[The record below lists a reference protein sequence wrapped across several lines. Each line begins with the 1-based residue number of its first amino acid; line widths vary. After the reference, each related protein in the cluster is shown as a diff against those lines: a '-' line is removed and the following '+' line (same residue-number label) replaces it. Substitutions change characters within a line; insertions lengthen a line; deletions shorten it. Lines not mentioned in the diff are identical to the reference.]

1 MVNKVLLIEDD
12 IKISDLVKD
21 SLLDEGYVVDQAFDG
36 EEGYF
41 KILENQPDLIILD
54 IMIPKMNGFKVCA
67 KVREH
72 GVMSPI
78 LMLTAK
84 SGEYDV
90 EEGLDTGANDYLKKP
105 FSMIE
110 LLARVRKLLKK
121 DIAPTNTLEFQDL
134 KIDLAARKATHN
146 KLEIELTRQEFD
158 LLSYLL
164 ENSGNVLTKK
174 ELLEEIW
181 DILQPTEED
190 VNKVEV
196 YIGYLRK
203 KLKPFNLD
211 VCINTV
217 RGFGYRWNW
226 LKNIGIRTK
235 IISITLLFLGI
246 GLFIAPGVLVD
257 IAELRFKQVIEEGS
271 DKLVEELK
279 EDYQNLEPLESQRF
293 IPYFVLVYD
302 KQNGKLIS
310 QYSFFPPNLIDDYDP
325 QSNKFSENL
334 TDLNF
339 IKTESNDK
347 KVDIVVGFSEST
359 PSEIINGIERIFIV
373 IYILASLLVIVG
385 ILISI
390 QIALKPVDKSIK
402 KIEKLDPLNKLE
414 KLDEVASNDEIGN
427 LISTFNSLLEKVN
440 ISSIS
445 QKQFISNASHELKT
459 PLTSLKL
466 QIEKLSVLN
475 GVDEEMIKNI
485 QEDINEIQSTLEAL
499 LDLENSGSNTEGSE
513 EVLVND
519 LIKGVVVGTDVI
531 FQDKKEI
538 KIFSN
543 SNVIK
548 LMLNNLIGN
557 AENLNQTKL

>member
-1 MVNKVLLIEDD
+1 MK
-12 IKISDLVKD
+12 
-21 SLLDEGYVVDQAFDG
+21 
-36 EEGYF
+36 
-41 KILENQPDLIILD
+41 
-54 IMIPKMNGFKVCA
+54 
-67 KVREH
+67 
-72 GVMSPI
+72 
-78 LMLTAK
+78 
-84 SGEYDV
+84 
-90 EEGLDTGANDYLKKP
+90 
-105 FSMIE
+105 
-110 LLARVRKLLKK
+110 
-121 DIAPTNTLEFQDL
+121 
-134 KIDLAARKATHN
+134 
-146 KLEIELTRQEFD
+146 
-158 LLSYLL
+158 
-164 ENSGNVLTKK
+164 NV
-174 ELLEEIW
+174 
-181 DILQPTEED
+181 
-190 VNKVEV
+190 
-196 YIGYLRK
+196 
-203 KLKPFNLD
+203 
-211 VCINTV
+211 
-217 RGFGYRWNW
+217 
-226 LKNIGIRTK
+226 GIRTK
-235 IISITLLFLGI
+235 IISITLLFLGV

-475 GVDEEMIKNI
+475 GVNEEMIKNI

-557 AENLNQTKL
+557 AEKFKSNKTVISTDFVHGIPSVIVEDDGGGIKPENYDLIFTPFWQEDESRTRNKGGKGIGLSIVKNITLKYGWTISVDKSELGGAKFIISF

>member
-1 MVNKVLLIEDD
+1 M
-12 IKISDLVKD
+12 
-21 SLLDEGYVVDQAFDG
+21 
-36 EEGYF
+36 
-41 KILENQPDLIILD
+41 
-54 IMIPKMNGFKVCA
+54 
-67 KVREH
+67 
-72 GVMSPI
+72 
-78 LMLTAK
+78 
-84 SGEYDV
+84 
-90 EEGLDTGANDYLKKP
+90 
-105 FSMIE
+105 
-110 LLARVRKLLKK
+110 
-121 DIAPTNTLEFQDL
+121 
-134 KIDLAARKATHN
+134 
-146 KLEIELTRQEFD
+146 
-158 LLSYLL
+158 
-164 ENSGNVLTKK
+164 
-174 ELLEEIW
+174 
-181 DILQPTEED
+181 
-190 VNKVEV
+190 
-196 YIGYLRK
+196 
-203 KLKPFNLD
+203 
-211 VCINTV
+211 
-217 RGFGYRWNW
+217 
-226 LKNIGIRTK
+226 KNIGIRTK
-235 IISITLLFLGI
+235 IISITLLFLGV

-310 QYSFFPPNLIDDYDP
+310 EYSFFPPNLIDDYDP

-499 LDLENSGSNTEGSE
+499 LDLETSGSNTEGSE
-513 EVLVND
+513 EVLVNE
-519 LIKGVVVGTDVI
+519 LIKTVVVGTDIV

-538 KIFSN
+538 KVFSN
-543 SNVIK
+543 SKVVK

-557 AENLNQTKL
+557 AEKFKSNKTVISTDFVHGIPSVIVEDDGGGIKPENYDLIFTPFWQEDESRTRNKSGKGIGLSIVKNITLKYGWTISVDKSELGGAKFIISF

>member
-1 MVNKVLLIEDD
+1 MK
-12 IKISDLVKD
+12 
-21 SLLDEGYVVDQAFDG
+21 
-36 EEGYF
+36 
-41 KILENQPDLIILD
+41 
-54 IMIPKMNGFKVCA
+54 
-67 KVREH
+67 
-72 GVMSPI
+72 
-78 LMLTAK
+78 
-84 SGEYDV
+84 
-90 EEGLDTGANDYLKKP
+90 
-105 FSMIE
+105 
-110 LLARVRKLLKK
+110 
-121 DIAPTNTLEFQDL
+121 
-134 KIDLAARKATHN
+134 
-146 KLEIELTRQEFD
+146 
-158 LLSYLL
+158 
-164 ENSGNVLTKK
+164 NV
-174 ELLEEIW
+174 
-181 DILQPTEED
+181 
-190 VNKVEV
+190 
-196 YIGYLRK
+196 
-203 KLKPFNLD
+203 
-211 VCINTV
+211 
-217 RGFGYRWNW
+217 
-226 LKNIGIRTK
+226 GIRTK

-246 GLFIAPGVLVD
+246 GLFIAPEVLVD
-257 IAELRFKQVIEEGS
+257 IAELRFKEVLEEGS
-271 DKLVEELK
+271 DELVKELK
-279 EDYQNLEPLESQRF
+279 EDYQNLEPLGSQRF
-293 IPYFVLVYD
+293 IPYFVLIYD

-310 QYSFFPPNLIDDYDP
+310 EYSFFPPNLIDDYDP

-499 LDLENSGSNTEGSE
+499 LDLETSGSNTEGSE
-513 EVLVND
+513 EVLVNE
-519 LIKGVVVGTDVI
+519 LIKTVVVGTDIV

-538 KIFSN
+538 KVFSN
-543 SNVIK
+543 SKVVK

-557 AENLNQTKL
+557 AEKFKSKTTVISADLVHGIPSVIVEDDGGGIKPENYDLIFTPFWQEDESRTRNKSGKGIGLSIVKNITLKYGWTISVDKSELGGAKFIISF

>member
-1 MVNKVLLIEDD
+1 M
-12 IKISDLVKD
+12 
-21 SLLDEGYVVDQAFDG
+21 
-36 EEGYF
+36 
-41 KILENQPDLIILD
+41 
-54 IMIPKMNGFKVCA
+54 
-67 KVREH
+67 
-72 GVMSPI
+72 
-78 LMLTAK
+78 
-84 SGEYDV
+84 
-90 EEGLDTGANDYLKKP
+90 
-105 FSMIE
+105 
-110 LLARVRKLLKK
+110 
-121 DIAPTNTLEFQDL
+121 
-134 KIDLAARKATHN
+134 
-146 KLEIELTRQEFD
+146 
-158 LLSYLL
+158 
-164 ENSGNVLTKK
+164 
-174 ELLEEIW
+174 
-181 DILQPTEED
+181 
-190 VNKVEV
+190 
-196 YIGYLRK
+196 
-203 KLKPFNLD
+203 
-211 VCINTV
+211 
-217 RGFGYRWNW
+217 
-226 LKNIGIRTK
+226 KNIGIRTK
-235 IISITLLFLGI
+235 IISITLLFLGV

-310 QYSFFPPNLIDDYDP
+310 EYSFFPPNLIDDYDP

-499 LDLENSGSNTEGSE
+499 LDLETLGSNTESSE

-557 AENLNQTKL
+557 AEKFKSNKTVISTDFVHGIPSVIVEDDGGGIKPENYDLIFTPFWQEDESRTRNKGGKGIGLSIVKNIALKYGWTISVDKSELGGAKFIISF

>member
-1 MVNKVLLIEDD
+1 
-12 IKISDLVKD
+12 
-21 SLLDEGYVVDQAFDG
+21 
-36 EEGYF
+36 
-41 KILENQPDLIILD
+41 
-54 IMIPKMNGFKVCA
+54 
-67 KVREH
+67 
-72 GVMSPI
+72 
-78 LMLTAK
+78 
-84 SGEYDV
+84 
-90 EEGLDTGANDYLKKP
+90 
-105 FSMIE
+105 
-110 LLARVRKLLKK
+110 
-121 DIAPTNTLEFQDL
+121 
-134 KIDLAARKATHN
+134 
-146 KLEIELTRQEFD
+146 
-158 LLSYLL
+158 
-164 ENSGNVLTKK
+164 
-174 ELLEEIW
+174 
-181 DILQPTEED
+181 
-190 VNKVEV
+190 
-196 YIGYLRK
+196 
-203 KLKPFNLD
+203 
-211 VCINTV
+211 
-217 RGFGYRWNW
+217 

-235 IISITLLFLGI
+235 IISITLLFLGV
-246 GLFIAPGVLVD
+246 GLFIAPEVLVN
-257 IAELRFKQVIEEGS
+257 IAELRFKEILEEGS
-271 DKLVEELK
+271 EKLVEELK

-310 QYSFFPPNLIDDYDP
+310 EYSFFPPNLIDDYDP
-325 QSNKFSENL
+325 QSNKFGENL

-414 KLDEVASNDEIGN
+414 KLDAVASNDEIGN

-475 GVDEEMIKNI
+475 GVNEEMIKNI

-499 LDLENSGSNTEGSE
+499 LDLETSGSNTEGSE
-513 EVLVND
+513 EVLVNE
-519 LIKGVVVGTDVI
+519 LIKTVVVDTDVV
-531 FQDKKEI
+531 FQDREEI
-538 KIFSN
+538 KVFSN
-543 SNVIK
+543 SKVVK

-557 AENLNQTKL
+557 AEKFKSKTTVISTDFVHGIPSVIVEDDGGGIKPENYDLIFTPFWQEDESRTRNKSGKGIGLSIVKNIALKYGWTISVDESELGGAKFIISF

>member
-1 MVNKVLLIEDD
+1 
-12 IKISDLVKD
+12 
-21 SLLDEGYVVDQAFDG
+21 
-36 EEGYF
+36 
-41 KILENQPDLIILD
+41 
-54 IMIPKMNGFKVCA
+54 
-67 KVREH
+67 
-72 GVMSPI
+72 
-78 LMLTAK
+78 
-84 SGEYDV
+84 
-90 EEGLDTGANDYLKKP
+90 
-105 FSMIE
+105 
-110 LLARVRKLLKK
+110 
-121 DIAPTNTLEFQDL
+121 
-134 KIDLAARKATHN
+134 
-146 KLEIELTRQEFD
+146 
-158 LLSYLL
+158 
-164 ENSGNVLTKK
+164 
-174 ELLEEIW
+174 
-181 DILQPTEED
+181 
-190 VNKVEV
+190 
-196 YIGYLRK
+196 
-203 KLKPFNLD
+203 
-211 VCINTV
+211 
-217 RGFGYRWNW
+217 
-226 LKNIGIRTK
+226 LKNVGIRTK
-235 IISITLLFLGI
+235 IISITLLFLGV

-310 QYSFFPPNLIDDYDP
+310 EYSFFPPNLIDDYDP

-373 IYILASLLVIVG
+373 IYILASFLVIVG

-402 KIEKLDPLNKLE
+402 KVEKLDPLNKLE

-557 AENLNQTKL
+557 AEKFKSNKTVISTDFVHGIPSVIVEDDGGGIKPENYDLIFTPFWQEDESRTRNKGGKGIGLSIVKNIALKYGWTISVDKSELGGAKFIISF

>member
-1 MVNKVLLIEDD
+1 MK
-12 IKISDLVKD
+12 
-21 SLLDEGYVVDQAFDG
+21 
-36 EEGYF
+36 
-41 KILENQPDLIILD
+41 
-54 IMIPKMNGFKVCA
+54 
-67 KVREH
+67 
-72 GVMSPI
+72 
-78 LMLTAK
+78 
-84 SGEYDV
+84 
-90 EEGLDTGANDYLKKP
+90 
-105 FSMIE
+105 
-110 LLARVRKLLKK
+110 
-121 DIAPTNTLEFQDL
+121 
-134 KIDLAARKATHN
+134 
-146 KLEIELTRQEFD
+146 
-158 LLSYLL
+158 
-164 ENSGNVLTKK
+164 NV
-174 ELLEEIW
+174 
-181 DILQPTEED
+181 
-190 VNKVEV
+190 
-196 YIGYLRK
+196 
-203 KLKPFNLD
+203 
-211 VCINTV
+211 
-217 RGFGYRWNW
+217 
-226 LKNIGIRTK
+226 GIRTK

-246 GLFIAPGVLVD
+246 GLFIAPEVLVD
-257 IAELRFKQVIEEGS
+257 IAELRFKEVLEEGS
-271 DKLVEELK
+271 DELVKELK
-279 EDYQNLEPLESQRF
+279 EDYQNLEPLGSQRF
-293 IPYFVLVYD
+293 IPYFVLIYD

-310 QYSFFPPNLIDDYDP
+310 EYSFFPPNLIDDYDP

-499 LDLENSGSNTEGSE
+499 LDLETSGSNTEGSE

-531 FQDKKEI
+531 FQDREEI
-538 KIFSN
+538 KVFSN
-543 SNVIK
+543 SKVLK

-557 AENLNQTKL
+557 AEKFKSNKTVISTDFVHGIPSVIVEDDGGGIKPENYDLIFTPFWQEDESRTRNKGGKGIGLSIVKNIALKYGWTISVDKSELGGAKFIISF

>member
-1 MVNKVLLIEDD
+1 M
-12 IKISDLVKD
+12 
-21 SLLDEGYVVDQAFDG
+21 
-36 EEGYF
+36 
-41 KILENQPDLIILD
+41 
-54 IMIPKMNGFKVCA
+54 
-67 KVREH
+67 
-72 GVMSPI
+72 
-78 LMLTAK
+78 
-84 SGEYDV
+84 
-90 EEGLDTGANDYLKKP
+90 
-105 FSMIE
+105 
-110 LLARVRKLLKK
+110 
-121 DIAPTNTLEFQDL
+121 
-134 KIDLAARKATHN
+134 
-146 KLEIELTRQEFD
+146 
-158 LLSYLL
+158 
-164 ENSGNVLTKK
+164 
-174 ELLEEIW
+174 
-181 DILQPTEED
+181 
-190 VNKVEV
+190 
-196 YIGYLRK
+196 
-203 KLKPFNLD
+203 
-211 VCINTV
+211 
-217 RGFGYRWNW
+217 
-226 LKNIGIRTK
+226 KNIGIRTK
-235 IISITLLFLGI
+235 IISITLLFLGV

-302 KQNGKLIS
+302 KQSGKLVS
-310 QYSFFPPNLIDDYDP
+310 EYSFFPPNLIDDYDP

-499 LDLENSGSNTEGSE
+499 LDLETSGSNTEGSE

-557 AENLNQTKL
+557 AEKFKSNKTVISTDFVHGIPSVIVEDDGGGIKPENYDLIFTPFWQEDESRTRNKGGKGIGLSIVKNIALKYGWTISVDKSELGGAKFIISF

>member
-1 MVNKVLLIEDD
+1 M
-12 IKISDLVKD
+12 
-21 SLLDEGYVVDQAFDG
+21 
-36 EEGYF
+36 
-41 KILENQPDLIILD
+41 
-54 IMIPKMNGFKVCA
+54 
-67 KVREH
+67 
-72 GVMSPI
+72 
-78 LMLTAK
+78 
-84 SGEYDV
+84 
-90 EEGLDTGANDYLKKP
+90 
-105 FSMIE
+105 
-110 LLARVRKLLKK
+110 
-121 DIAPTNTLEFQDL
+121 
-134 KIDLAARKATHN
+134 
-146 KLEIELTRQEFD
+146 
-158 LLSYLL
+158 
-164 ENSGNVLTKK
+164 
-174 ELLEEIW
+174 
-181 DILQPTEED
+181 
-190 VNKVEV
+190 
-196 YIGYLRK
+196 
-203 KLKPFNLD
+203 
-211 VCINTV
+211 
-217 RGFGYRWNW
+217 
-226 LKNIGIRTK
+226 KNIGIRTK

-310 QYSFFPPNLIDDYDP
+310 EYSFFPPNLIDDYDP

-499 LDLENSGSNTEGSE
+499 LDLETLGSNTESSE

-557 AENLNQTKL
+557 AEKFKSNKTVISTDFVHGIPSVIVEDDGGGIKPENYDLIFTPFWQEDESRTRNKGGKGIGLSIVKNITLKYGWTISVDKSELGGAKFIISF

>member
-1 MVNKVLLIEDD
+1 MK
-12 IKISDLVKD
+12 
-21 SLLDEGYVVDQAFDG
+21 
-36 EEGYF
+36 
-41 KILENQPDLIILD
+41 
-54 IMIPKMNGFKVCA
+54 
-67 KVREH
+67 
-72 GVMSPI
+72 
-78 LMLTAK
+78 
-84 SGEYDV
+84 
-90 EEGLDTGANDYLKKP
+90 
-105 FSMIE
+105 
-110 LLARVRKLLKK
+110 
-121 DIAPTNTLEFQDL
+121 
-134 KIDLAARKATHN
+134 
-146 KLEIELTRQEFD
+146 
-158 LLSYLL
+158 
-164 ENSGNVLTKK
+164 NV
-174 ELLEEIW
+174 
-181 DILQPTEED
+181 
-190 VNKVEV
+190 
-196 YIGYLRK
+196 
-203 KLKPFNLD
+203 
-211 VCINTV
+211 
-217 RGFGYRWNW
+217 
-226 LKNIGIRTK
+226 GIRIK
-235 IISITLLFLGI
+235 IISITLVFLGV

-310 QYSFFPPNLIDDYDP
+310 EYSFFPPNLIDDYDP

-402 KIEKLDPLNKLE
+402 KIEKLDPLNKFE

-557 AENLNQTKL
+557 AEKFKSNKTVISTDFVHGIPSVIVEDDGGGIKPENYDLIFTPFWQEDESRTRNKGGKGIGLSIVKNIALKYGWTISVDKSELGGAKFIISF

>member
-1 MVNKVLLIEDD
+1 M
-12 IKISDLVKD
+12 
-21 SLLDEGYVVDQAFDG
+21 
-36 EEGYF
+36 
-41 KILENQPDLIILD
+41 
-54 IMIPKMNGFKVCA
+54 
-67 KVREH
+67 
-72 GVMSPI
+72 
-78 LMLTAK
+78 
-84 SGEYDV
+84 
-90 EEGLDTGANDYLKKP
+90 
-105 FSMIE
+105 
-110 LLARVRKLLKK
+110 
-121 DIAPTNTLEFQDL
+121 
-134 KIDLAARKATHN
+134 
-146 KLEIELTRQEFD
+146 
-158 LLSYLL
+158 
-164 ENSGNVLTKK
+164 
-174 ELLEEIW
+174 
-181 DILQPTEED
+181 
-190 VNKVEV
+190 
-196 YIGYLRK
+196 
-203 KLKPFNLD
+203 
-211 VCINTV
+211 
-217 RGFGYRWNW
+217 
-226 LKNIGIRTK
+226 KNIGIRTK
-235 IISITLLFLGI
+235 IISITLLFLGV

-499 LDLENSGSNTEGSE
+499 LDLETLGSNTESSE

-557 AENLNQTKL
+557 AEKFKSNKTVISTDFVHGIPSVIVEDDGGGIKPENYDLIFTPFWQEDESRTRNKGGKGIGLSIVKNITLKYGWTISVDKSELGGAKFIISF

>member
-1 MVNKVLLIEDD
+1 M
-12 IKISDLVKD
+12 
-21 SLLDEGYVVDQAFDG
+21 
-36 EEGYF
+36 
-41 KILENQPDLIILD
+41 
-54 IMIPKMNGFKVCA
+54 
-67 KVREH
+67 
-72 GVMSPI
+72 
-78 LMLTAK
+78 
-84 SGEYDV
+84 
-90 EEGLDTGANDYLKKP
+90 
-105 FSMIE
+105 
-110 LLARVRKLLKK
+110 
-121 DIAPTNTLEFQDL
+121 
-134 KIDLAARKATHN
+134 
-146 KLEIELTRQEFD
+146 
-158 LLSYLL
+158 
-164 ENSGNVLTKK
+164 
-174 ELLEEIW
+174 
-181 DILQPTEED
+181 
-190 VNKVEV
+190 
-196 YIGYLRK
+196 
-203 KLKPFNLD
+203 
-211 VCINTV
+211 
-217 RGFGYRWNW
+217 
-226 LKNIGIRTK
+226 KNIGIRTK
-235 IISITLLFLGI
+235 IISITLLFLGV

-557 AENLNQTKL
+557 AEKFKSNKTVISTDFVHGIPSVIVEDDGGGIKPENYDLIFTPFWQEDESRTRNKGGKGIGLSIVKNIALKYGWTISVDKSELGGAKFIISF

>member
-1 MVNKVLLIEDD
+1 MK
-12 IKISDLVKD
+12 
-21 SLLDEGYVVDQAFDG
+21 
-36 EEGYF
+36 
-41 KILENQPDLIILD
+41 
-54 IMIPKMNGFKVCA
+54 
-67 KVREH
+67 
-72 GVMSPI
+72 
-78 LMLTAK
+78 
-84 SGEYDV
+84 
-90 EEGLDTGANDYLKKP
+90 
-105 FSMIE
+105 
-110 LLARVRKLLKK
+110 
-121 DIAPTNTLEFQDL
+121 
-134 KIDLAARKATHN
+134 
-146 KLEIELTRQEFD
+146 
-158 LLSYLL
+158 
-164 ENSGNVLTKK
+164 NV
-174 ELLEEIW
+174 
-181 DILQPTEED
+181 
-190 VNKVEV
+190 
-196 YIGYLRK
+196 
-203 KLKPFNLD
+203 
-211 VCINTV
+211 
-217 RGFGYRWNW
+217 
-226 LKNIGIRTK
+226 GIRTK
-235 IISITLLFLGI
+235 IISITLLFLGV

-310 QYSFFPPNLIDDYDP
+310 EYSFFPPNLIDYYDP

-475 GVDEEMIKNI
+475 GVNVEMIKNI
-485 QEDINEIQSTLEAL
+485 QEDIDEIQSTLEAL
-499 LDLENSGSNTEGSE
+499 LDLETSGSNTEGSE
-513 EVLVND
+513 EVLVNE
-519 LIKGVVVGTDVI
+519 LIKAIVVGTDIV

-538 KIFSN
+538 KVFSN
-543 SNVIK
+543 SKVVK

-557 AENLNQTKL
+557 AEKFKSKTTVISADLVHGIPSVIVEDDGGGIKPENYDLIFTPFWQEDESRTRNKSGKGIGLSIVKNIALKYGWTISVDKSELGGAKFIISF

>member
-1 MVNKVLLIEDD
+1 MK
-12 IKISDLVKD
+12 
-21 SLLDEGYVVDQAFDG
+21 
-36 EEGYF
+36 
-41 KILENQPDLIILD
+41 
-54 IMIPKMNGFKVCA
+54 
-67 KVREH
+67 
-72 GVMSPI
+72 
-78 LMLTAK
+78 
-84 SGEYDV
+84 
-90 EEGLDTGANDYLKKP
+90 
-105 FSMIE
+105 
-110 LLARVRKLLKK
+110 
-121 DIAPTNTLEFQDL
+121 
-134 KIDLAARKATHN
+134 
-146 KLEIELTRQEFD
+146 
-158 LLSYLL
+158 
-164 ENSGNVLTKK
+164 NV
-174 ELLEEIW
+174 
-181 DILQPTEED
+181 
-190 VNKVEV
+190 
-196 YIGYLRK
+196 
-203 KLKPFNLD
+203 
-211 VCINTV
+211 
-217 RGFGYRWNW
+217 
-226 LKNIGIRTK
+226 GIRTK
-235 IISITLLFLGI
+235 IISITLLFLGV

-557 AENLNQTKL
+557 AEKFKSNKTVISTDFVHGIPSVIVEDDGGGIKPENYDLIFTPFWQEDESRTRNKGGKGIGLSIVKNIALKYGWTISVDKSELGGAKFIISF

>member
-1 MVNKVLLIEDD
+1 MK
-12 IKISDLVKD
+12 
-21 SLLDEGYVVDQAFDG
+21 
-36 EEGYF
+36 
-41 KILENQPDLIILD
+41 
-54 IMIPKMNGFKVCA
+54 
-67 KVREH
+67 
-72 GVMSPI
+72 
-78 LMLTAK
+78 
-84 SGEYDV
+84 
-90 EEGLDTGANDYLKKP
+90 
-105 FSMIE
+105 
-110 LLARVRKLLKK
+110 
-121 DIAPTNTLEFQDL
+121 
-134 KIDLAARKATHN
+134 
-146 KLEIELTRQEFD
+146 
-158 LLSYLL
+158 
-164 ENSGNVLTKK
+164 NV
-174 ELLEEIW
+174 
-181 DILQPTEED
+181 
-190 VNKVEV
+190 
-196 YIGYLRK
+196 
-203 KLKPFNLD
+203 
-211 VCINTV
+211 
-217 RGFGYRWNW
+217 
-226 LKNIGIRTK
+226 GIRIK
-235 IISITLLFLGI
+235 IISITLVFLGV

-310 QYSFFPPNLIDDYDP
+310 EYSFFPPNLIDDYDP

-402 KIEKLDPLNKLE
+402 KIEKLDPLNKFE
-414 KLDEVASNDEIGN
+414 KLDEVASSDEIGN

-475 GVDEEMIKNI
+475 GVNEEMIKNI

-499 LDLENSGSNTEGSE
+499 LDLETSGSNTEGSE

-519 LIKGVVVGTDVI
+519 LIKTVVVDTDVV
-531 FQDKKEI
+531 FQDREEI
-538 KIFSN
+538 KVFSN
-543 SNVIK
+543 SKVLK

-557 AENLNQTKL
+557 AEKFKSNKTVISTDFVHGIPSVIVEDDGGGIKPENYDLIFTPFWQEDESRTRNKGGKGIGLSIVKNIALKYGWTISVDKSELGGAKFIISF